1 LRTVN
6 FELEDTDGRRR
17 RLSEFRGRTVV
28 LFVVGG
34 ESREAAAQ
42 AGALLAP
49 GLRDTDAVVVAVA
62 DMRGVPRLMRGVVRG
77 AVRAGMRRAHDEAAR
92 QVPDM
97 PPDAWDRFTLLLDW
111 DGAALDALALR
122 GRTDRFHVLVLDREG
137 RERGH
142 LVQGEAPADEL
153 VETIVRLAMR

>member
-1 LRTVN
+1 M
-6 FELEDTDGRRR
+6 
-17 RLSEFRGRTVV
+17 

-77 AVRAGMRRAHDEAAR
+77 AMRHAHDEAAR

-97 PPDAWDRFTLLLDW
+97 PPDAGDRFTLLFDW
-111 DGAALDALALR
+111 DGAAFDALALR

-153 VETIVRLAMR
+153 VETIVRLAKR

>member
-1 LRTVN
+1 M
-6 FELEDTDGRRR
+6 
-17 RLSEFRGRTVV
+17 

-77 AVRAGMRRAHDEAAR
+77 AMRHAHDEAAR

-153 VETIVRLAMR
+153 VETIVRLAQR